1 MKKHLTLPILALA
14 AAAAM
19 LSCSQSQKPANAA
32 ADSLATT
39 MEAPSDSSAASPLG
53 YKEGF
58 IFEKDVYRLDSASGL
73 YKGLGLEGK
82 FCFDNY
88 EFPQTDSYSC
98 LTDSNGLFYY
108 CPGTQDELWYSGY
121 LTKEEFK
128 DIACPVKAYSDA
140 PDSWIEGREYTF
152 LSQNMVRRI
161 KRIRVQDPDAV
172 ITKDASGKTES
183 LFGKCVYSIDGYVFY
198 GYQLE
203 EAPYSSDHS
212 LTISDSGYFGK
223 VNEKTGEIM
232 PTSRVELC
240 SDIPEISYL
249 FFIDD
254 STITIDDEVF
264 HRVEETSSIIF
275 DSNAPFTSPE
285 PPTAEQ
291 LAEAVNCVPNKV
303 YTVTSDNGQY
313 EYSVEIMKD
322 TCPDV
327 DFIDYHGIKIYSQGQ
342 LKTFQYGEFY
352 AYKSYHFNTRPL
364 RPFGIISL
372 DNGCT
377 FLFFI
382 EDNRPFVH
390 LFCVYALKEGN
401 VSCVY
406 HESGVIIGTTSPLLL
421 QIDWEEEKRIYEL
434 IIKDGKLIRIDYK

>member
-1 MKKHLTLPILALA
+1 MKNHLTLPIITLATA
-14 AAAAM
+14 ATM
-19 LSCSQSQKPANAA
+19 LSCSKSQKPTNAVSNSA
-32 ADSLATT
+32 ADSLSTT
-39 MEAPSDSSAASPLG
+39 MEAPSASLDSSKWG
-53 YKEGF
+53 YAEGF

-73 YKGLGLEGK
+73 YKVLGLEGK

-108 CPGTQDELWYSGY
+108 CPGTQDGLWYSGN

-128 DIACPVKAYSDA
+128 EVARPVKAYFDA

-161 KRIRVQDPDAV
+161 KRIRVQDSDAV
-172 ITKDASGKTES
+172 IIKDASGKTES
-183 LFGKCVYSIDGYVFY
+183 LYGKYVYSIDGYVFY

-223 VNEKTGEIM
+223 VNEKTGEVM

-240 SDIPEISYL
+240 SEIPEISYL

-264 HRVEETSSIIF
+264 HRVEETSSILF
-275 DSNAPFTSPE
+275 DSNAPFTSLE

-291 LAEAVNCVPNKV
+291 LAEAVNCVPTKV

-313 EYSVEIMKD
+313 EYSVEIMK
-322 TCPDV
+322 CA
-327 DFIDYHGIKIYSQGQ
+327 QGGQ
-342 LKTFQYGEFY
+342 CLV
-352 AYKSYHFNTRPL
+352 R
-364 RPFGIISL
+364 IS
-372 DNGCT
+372 
-377 FLFFI
+377 
-382 EDNRPFVH
+382 
-390 LFCVYALKEGN
+390 
-401 VSCVY
+401 
-406 HESGVIIGTTSPLLL
+406 
-421 QIDWEEEKRIYEL
+421 
-434 IIKDGKLIRIDYK
+434 